1 MLFSVEDRYMMYY
14 DLLLD
19 VDLSGCRKQ
28 LQIKKGEVD
37 SRTIRIELCR
47 GTFPVVLD
55 PKRHWAMI
63 KGIKADKTVLV
74 NPGTITNEG
83 KIEYALGSQDAAAVG
98 NSWYEVMVIDTDGDN
113 PRVLYSAQWK
123 IEVGEELVEDGKI
136 TSTNE
141 YGALTAAIKKIDDSI
156 HVLARFSEGK
166 KELSTSNGATAY
178 EEVLNV
184 KNNPGLQ
191 VLITDTNAKNL
202 NAGYYT
208 EKDGKKTLIAS
219 TEEVP
224 YLIPYDSSDDSVGFW
239 INGSGTIEITYAI
252 VQRMTIDEYARY
264 MFKEVSTKA
273 EKLIEDGFMLEI
285 EQGGEVVRINLKD
298 YIRKINGK
306 IDEQIQEM
314 EKTKDSAI
322 NRIEKTANDAI
333 TTVENTKEEAVSNV
347 DNAKNVAMSLFY
359 FEEQDINTTN
369 ATPQYKVKAPLLKI
383 KVSSSNIK
391 INYYNKYYYLI
402 DSQTFAGSIDEIID
416 LRQHAD
422 VEYISIL
429 TGTPSTAKI
438 IWLGTAIAELYRI
451 EQEDHSL
458 IAEANAKVEINK
470 QYLEQAEEQA
480 QIAINAATVAS
491 ENADKAK
498 ASEDNA
504 AQSEANSSTN
514 ATNAS
519 YASKNANISAQK
531 AQSNLNDIVDKV
543 EEFDQKR
550 IDSIAEIKTAT
561 SNAKQELNDNAD
573 SLREAIVNAADTK
586 KEEINQKGLEVL
598 QSIPEEF
605 SKVVSSTLIK
615 PTESGTEMMLTD
627 SSDMNIQELHLFG
640 RTEQKTTKGIQLLDL
655 SSMKSGTGDGLTY
668 TNRGDGSVQVSGTA
682 TSQVGNIW
690 FKGKY
695 DTNSEK
701 LTTLL
706 TLEAGKKYYIKDCIL
721 FEGVTNINTQTE
733 VIEVSAEEYPEGR
746 RITGIRNP
754 RQVVGKTYNEVIYPL
769 IAESST
775 AVEWEEYTGGQPSPS
790 PDYLQEMSCV
800 KNPTVS
806 AAGKNLLPNN
816 AKNKTIRNLIYTV
829 NEDKSISVKG
839 TYKVGKDVT
848 ESDIYLFGTFNDEG
862 QYVYIPKGRY
872 SINTISVPRGI
883 YIARE
888 KTKGPIITTE
898 NIIKTLSEQDCYFYS
913 WIFRITK
920 DGTYNSTIYPQ
931 LEKGN
936 MSTEY
941 EEYKE
946 IQSTQLTCELNGIDD
961 VKDELIVRADGTGQL
976 IQRIYRIKDY
986 IFPLSSAG
994 KDDTAQKTVLYYS
1007 RIVGAPIALA
1017 TNFEQERVMCNKLRW
1032 AQHNIWGNAVNDK
1045 PYLIEIYSTSE
1056 SLPPQMVIRVPKDID
1071 VEEFVDSG
1079 LDIQYK
1085 IKEPIVTDLSAEEV
1099 QKILNLRTNKPNTTI
1114 WNDQNAEMQVTYVA
1128 DTKSYI
1134 DNKFKEL
1141 SNAIVASASEAE

>member
-63 KGIKADKTVLV
+63 KGIKEDKTVLV
-74 NPGTITNEG
+74 NPGKITNEG

-98 NSWYEVMVIDTDGDN
+98 NSWYEVMVIDTDGEN

-141 YGALTAAIKKIDDSI
+141 YGALIAAIKKIDDSI

-166 KELSTSNGATAY
+166 KELSTSNGVTAY

-208 EKDGKKTLIAS
+208 EKDGKKTLTAS
-219 TEEVP
+219 TDEVP

-391 INYYNKYYYLI
+391 INYYNKYYHFI

-480 QIAINAATVAS
+480 QIATNAATVAG

-514 ATNAS
+514 ATNANL
-519 YASKNANISAQK
+519 ASRSANISAQR

-543 EEFDQKR
+543 EEFEQKR
-550 IDSIAEIKTAT
+550 ADSIADINKTTTDSKKEISDLTETKKT
-561 SNAKQELNDNAD
+561 ELNKINNDITNNAS
-573 SLREAIVNAADTK
+573 SLKEAIVATADAK

-598 QSIPEEF
+598 QSIPEDMG
-605 SKVVSSTLIK
+605 KIQDTTLIK
-615 PTESGTEMMLTD
+615 STESGTEINLTD

-640 RTEQKTTKGIQLLDL
+640 KSEQKTTKGIQLLDL

-775 AVEWEEYTGGQPSPS
+775 AVDWEEYTGGQPSPS
-790 PDYLQEMSCV
+790 SDYPQEIESV
-800 KNPTVS
+800 ENPTVKIV
-806 AAGKNLLPNN
+806 GKN
-816 AKNKTIRNLIYTV
+816 KMKTYVYSSADYRGGVLIFNEYLMKGDTYYTLSADFGNSSYYV
-829 NEDKSISVKG
+829 NENIETAKKMTTLTGKTSITFKTVKNIPLTATG
-839 TYKVGKDVT
+839 RVPLLKRGAASKEIPQKLMLVEGKT
-848 ESDIYLFGTFNDEG
+848 AE
-862 QYVYIPKGRY
+862 
-872 SINTISVPRGI
+872 
-883 YIARE
+883 
-888 KTKGPIITTE
+888 
-898 NIIKTLSEQDCYFYS
+898 
-913 WIFRITK
+913 
-920 DGTYNSTIYPQ
+920 
-931 LEKGN
+931 
-936 MSTEY
+936 EY
-941 EEYKE
+941 EEYME
-946 IQSTQLTCELNGIDD
+946 QTAQVTYELNGIDD
-961 VKDELIVRADGTGQL
+961 IKDKLIVRADGTGQ
-976 IQRIYRIKDY
+976 IVQKNYYAKKIKPIDGKFSKDESRTNTDLVY
-986 IFPLSSAG
+986 FNINTPLAKATTFAKVKGYSNIFSLE
-994 KDDTAQKTVLYYS
+994 K
-1007 RIVGAPIALA
+1007 R
-1017 TNFEQERVMCNKLRW
+1017 
-1032 AQHNIWGNAVNDK
+1032 NIWVTDTCGIDFHTNIDINKVRVLIRIEKND
-1045 PYLIEIYSTSE
+1045 
-1056 SLPPQMVIRVPKDID
+1056 DINTILEKG
-1071 VEEFVDSG
+1071 V
-1079 LDIQYK
+1079 DIQYEL
-1085 IKEPIVTDLSAEEV
+1085 KEPIVTELTAEEV
-1099 QKILNLRTNKPNTTI
+1099 QKILALHTNKPNTTI

>member
-1 MLFSVEDRYMMYY
+1 MMYY

-74 NPGTITNEG
+74 NPGKITNEG

-98 NSWYEVMVIDTDGDN
+98 NSWYEVMVIDTDGEK

-219 TEEVP
+219 TDEVP

-239 INGSGTIEITYAI
+239 INGSGTIEIAYAI

-480 QIAINAATVAS
+480 QIATNAATVAS

-504 AQSEANSSTN
+504 AQSEANSSIN

-519 YASKNANISAQK
+519 YASKSANISAQK

-598 QSIPEEF
+598 QSIPEDMG
-605 SKVVSSTLIK
+605 KIQDTTLIK
-615 PTESGTEMMLTD
+615 STESGTEINLTD

-640 RTEQKTTKGIQLLDL
+640 KSEQKTTKGIQLLDL

-775 AVEWEEYTGGQPSPS
+775 AVDWEEYTGGQPSPS
-790 PDYLQEMSCV
+790 SDYPQEIESV
-800 KNPTVS
+800 ENPTVKIV
-806 AAGKNLLPNN
+806 GKN
-816 AKNKTIRNLIYTV
+816 KMKTYVYSSADYRGGVLIFNEYLMKGDTYYTLSADFGNSSYYV
-829 NEDKSISVKG
+829 NENIETAKKMTTLTGKTSITFKTVKNIPLTATG
-839 TYKVGKDVT
+839 RVPLLKRGAASKEIPQKLMLVEGKT
-848 ESDIYLFGTFNDEG
+848 AE
-862 QYVYIPKGRY
+862 
-872 SINTISVPRGI
+872 
-883 YIARE
+883 
-888 KTKGPIITTE
+888 
-898 NIIKTLSEQDCYFYS
+898 
-913 WIFRITK
+913 
-920 DGTYNSTIYPQ
+920 
-931 LEKGN
+931 
-936 MSTEY
+936 EY
-941 EEYKE
+941 EEYME
-946 IQSTQLTCELNGIDD
+946 QTAQVTYELNGIDD
-961 VKDELIVRADGTGQL
+961 IKDKLIVRADGTGTL
-976 IQRIYRIKDY
+976 IQRIYRINNY

-1032 AQHNIWGNAVNDK
+1032 AQYNIWGNAVNDK

-1085 IKEPIVTDLSAEEV
+1085 IKEPILTELSSEEV
-1099 QKILNLRTNKPNTTI
+1099 QKILALHTNKPNTTI